1 MSKQRLGERFFD
13 TRYVAVILAD
23 TFGVSGT
30 AILEDD
36 AIWDAAQ
43 AAGWP
48 WQNGMK
54 FGVLVRLTLSARGY
68 IIQDGACEIVPEDLE
83 QIELDILEDGDE

>member
-1 MSKQRLGERFFD
+1 MNKQRLGERFSG
-13 TRYVAVILAD
+13 TRYVAMVEAD
-23 TFGVSGT
+23 SMGVSGT
-30 AILEDD
+30 ARFEDD

-48 WQNGMK
+48 WRNGMRR
-54 FGVLVRLTLSARGY
+54 GVLIRLKLTEREDVV
-68 IIQDGACEIVPEDLE
+68 QDGWCPITAEDIE